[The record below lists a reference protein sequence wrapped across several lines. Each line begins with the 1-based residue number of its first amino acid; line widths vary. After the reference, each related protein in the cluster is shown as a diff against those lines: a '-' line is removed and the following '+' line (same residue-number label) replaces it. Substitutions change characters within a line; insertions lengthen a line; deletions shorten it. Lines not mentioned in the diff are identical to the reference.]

1 MTWPLRRAAL
11 AVALVLTA
19 APLGAQLPEWARSG
33 ADAQYPSRDFVTAV
47 GSAPLGQDR
56 SAAQADADARALL
69 ALVQQLEVTIRATTT
84 TQTSTSGAGADE
96 RIEAQFQQAVA
107 AYSDLTVQGATI
119 VHRAVDEQSRT
130 AYAFAVLERAST
142 VARLDAALKDADRS
156 RTELVDQLQQATRLT
171 PSGLGQLGDALLA
184 LDGQIARLAATRRSV
199 DADGLAADVAVAVG
213 TATLAKVLGSLRL
226 DIVDGTEQ
234 AAIEGLAPKRP
245 LVARLVTERD
255 GRATPVVGARLEWIP
270 GGLGMRVGPATVTDS
285 VGLSAMMI
293 LGLERGV
300 AFPLRIT
307 VRADWWRMLP
317 RADSL
322 QPAWAA
328 LRPSQPLVAMAA
340 LERRAVVGDSRTRV
354 AVRGGPASEFAD
366 ALIDALEAVGFRVE
380 QSTSALGSDGG
391 GRWWSRHAAQAAL
404 ALDIALS
411 ESRLADSPLGTGV
424 ELRVTGRLARSDAD
438 HDVPVVVS
446 ARGAGASLELARR
459 RAILIAA
466 EDLRQAV
473 VLGAQP

>member
-1 MTWPLRRAAL
+1 M
-11 AVALVLTA
+11 
-19 APLGAQLPEWARSG
+19 PEWARSG
-33 ADAQYPSRDFVTAV
+33 ADARYPSRDFVTAV

-56 SAAQADADARALL
+56 TAAQADADARALL
-69 ALVQQLEVTIRATTT
+69 GLVQQLEVTVRATTT
-84 TQTSTSGAGADE
+84 TQTNASGAGVDE
-96 RIEAQFQQAVA
+96 RIESQFRQEA
-107 AYSDLTVQGATI
+107 AASTTLTVEGVTI
-119 VHRAVDEQSRT
+119 VHRVVDDQSRT
-130 AYAFAVLERAST
+130 AYAFAVLERSST
-142 VARLDAALKDADRS
+142 VARLDAALTDADQS
-156 RTELVDQLQQATRLT
+156 RAELVDQLQQATRLT

-199 DADGLAADVAVAVG
+199 DADGQAADVAVAVG
-213 TATLAKVLGSLRL
+213 TATLTEVLGSLRL

-285 VGLSAMMI
+285 AGLSSMAI
-293 LGLERGV
+293 LGLEQGV
-300 AFPLRIT
+300 TFPLRIT
-307 VRADWWRMLP
+307 VRADWWRLLP

-322 QPAWAA
+322 EAAWAA

-340 LERRAVVGDSRTRV
+340 LQRRAVVGDSRTRV
-354 AVRGGPASEFAD
+354 AVRGGPAAEFCD
-366 ALIDALEAVGFRVE
+366 ALTDALESVGFRVE
-380 QSTSALGSDGG
+380 RSALALGSDGG
-391 GRWWSRHAAQAAL
+391 GRWWSRYARQASVVLDVAL
-404 ALDIALS
+404 A

-424 ELRVTGRLARSDAD
+424 ELRVSGRLARSDAE

-466 EDLRQAV
+466 DNLRKAV